1 MELFSHLETGFDKY
15 AVSWGAYE
23 IGPNSIVAA
32 GSVVTRSVPPGE
44 VWGGVP
50 AHFIE
55 TTKEYADKC
64 KKNRLP
70 YDMKAY
76 KDDMKSEVL
85 RVKHVK
91 NSAFLMNNKEK
102 RGNKNVSI

>member
-1 MELFSHLETGFDKY
+1 MRATILPG
-15 AVSWGAYE
+15 VE

-76 KDDMKSEVL
+76 KEDMKSEVL
-85 RVKHVK
+85 RVTRQEFSFF
-91 NSAFLMNNKEK
+91 NE
-102 RGNKNVSI
+102 